1 MNAFLDKAQPDR
13 ERLRLIAQTL
23 ARAGLSGRSVQES
36 GALVTTTAAEQTA
49 LGKLLANWRAL
60 IDTRL
65 TLMDTGLFGGAQS
78 KETTA

>member
-1 MNAFLDKAQPDR
+1 
-13 ERLRLIAQTL
+13 
-23 ARAGLSGRSVQES
+23 LSGRSAQES
-36 GALVTTTAAEQTA
+36 GALVTTTAAEQIA